1 MLSELHLLKYL
12 AEMRLRHGLQLEIK
26 AVALSASAGAVDML
40 SFEGNEVCD
49 PRQLHSVC
57 GMAAVLQVQNSTC
70 ASEPLYFVLFPSTVV
85 AMLGMLSPSSRGA
98 LMTTAC
104 FLFMFMG

>member
-1 MLSELHLLKYL
+1 MRYALK
-12 AEMRLRHGLQLEIK
+12 EMRSVQKAEAPGSCGLHVGRAPGLQML
-26 AVALSASAGAVDML
+26 ASTLHQSCCSLS
-40 SFEGNEVCD
+40 
-49 PRQLHSVC
+49 
-57 GMAAVLQVQNSTC
+57 
-70 ASEPLYFVLFPSTVV
+70 LFPSAVV

>member
-1 MLSELHLLKYL
+1 
-12 AEMRLRHGLQLEIK
+12 MRFTHGLQLEIK
-26 AVALSASAGAVDML
+26 AVALSAGAGAVDTI
-40 SFEGNEVCD
+40 SFQGNEVCARGTD

-57 GMAAVLQVQNSTC
+57 GMAAVLQMQDSMC
-70 ASEPLYFVLFPSTVV
+70 ASEPLNFVLFSSPVV

>member
-1 MLSELHLLKYL
+1 MGYAVKEIRAVQRLQAAVGCRWDRPLSSSCCSTCTSELLFL
-12 AEMRLRHGLQLEIK
+12 
-26 AVALSASAGAVDML
+26 
-40 SFEGNEVCD
+40 
-49 PRQLHSVC
+49 
-57 GMAAVLQVQNSTC
+57 
-70 ASEPLYFVLFPSTVV
+70 VLFPSAVV

>member
-1 MLSELHLLKYL
+1 MRYALK
-12 AEMRLRHGLQLEIK
+12 EMRSVQEAAIPGGCIQPVGWPLASRCRLARVHQSHC
-26 AVALSASAGAVDML
+26 ALSW
-40 SFEGNEVCD
+40 
-49 PRQLHSVC
+49 
-57 GMAAVLQVQNSTC
+57 
-70 ASEPLYFVLFPSTVV
+70 FPSTVV